1 MKILINCPS
10 NFNIAQESIKKKGG
24 IETLN
29 YDLAKFLS
37 KQKMKIFLSSKCKKI
52 LKKIIF

>member
-10 NFNIAQESIKKKGG
+10 NFNISSQSLKKIGG

-29 YDLAKFLS
+29 FNLANILS
-37 KQKMKIFLSSKCKKI
+37 KKKI
-52 LKKIIF
+52 DITLSTYCKQSVE